1 MYRYMLNFLYV
12 AVIKSGA
19 RCIDDLVDL
28 VTKKSSSRVV
38 LGGLQPSQSYLVT
51 AAHQWSIAGRQG
63 GAEHYSITQVGY
75 LQSSVVSNVHRK
87 LYSSLCSYFYLY
99 RMRAKLYQL

>member
-19 RCIDDLVDL
+19 RCIDDLVNL
-28 VTKKSSSRVV
+28 VTKKNSSRVV

-51 AAHQWSIAGRQG
+51 AAHQWSIAGRKG
-63 GAEHYSITQVGY
+63 GAVHYSITQVGY
-75 LQSSVVSNVHRK
+75 LQSCVVSNVYRK
-87 LYSSLCSYFYLY
+87 LYSSLSSYFY